1 MISKGVFLEMR
12 RWARMALG
20 SVSLIRFHVCGD
32 WVDEVDCLGVG
43 IGGVGGACG
52 GMLNSWRRVRGG
64 ACEEQMAEQ
73 VVLQVGSQK
82 RICNFL

>member
-1 MISKGVFLEMR
+1 
-12 RWARMALG
+12 MALG
-20 SVSLIRFHVCGD
+20 DVSLIRFHICGE
-32 WVDEVDCLGVG
+32 WVDEVGCSDVGV
-43 IGGVGGACG
+43 GGVGGVCG

-64 ACEEQMAEQ
+64 ACEEQVAEQ